1 MYEIEN
7 ILNKMSEEELVQ
19 LENEID
25 NWWIRPYM
33 SDAEFED
40 LLDKWYTPGTW
51 IPANKN
57 IQEMMNEKWYWTNK
71 TVWEFLKEHNIQISL
86 GSPTTL
92 YRLMWWKAE
101 AWYNG
106 QLDRFLLKRW
116 NNTKEWIIFHEFG
129 HRLLNQL
136 GTTQMMDI
144 ISYIAKRDKI
154 TERAAFERRAEYM
167 RNYMQYNNIDGKKYL
182 IKNLGEDL
190 ASKVEAVTKK
200 TKDEIWD
207 LFDIKDEKEFEI
219 NEIMSDVKHQTP
231 KWEDILSRRPEPLEQ
246 DQVWSR
252 EPVRWEYLKILDP
265 NIKSVETS
273 PYFGEEIRINFED
286 WKSMRR
292 SDYRKTLTPEQLQEI
307 DIYENN
313 LILCNN
319 RAPHF
324 RCVASIAHTFL
335 FLEEQARNWTR
346 VYHL

>member
-1 MYEIEN
+1 
-7 ILNKMSEEELVQ
+7 
-19 LENEID
+19 
-25 NWWIRPYM
+25 
-33 SDAEFED
+33 
-40 LLDKWYTPGTW
+40 
-51 IPANKN
+51 
-57 IQEMMNEKWYWTNK
+57 
-71 TVWEFLKEHNIQISL
+71 
-86 GSPTTL
+86 
-92 YRLMWWKAE
+92 
-101 AWYNG
+101 
-106 QLDRFLLKRW
+106 
-116 NNTKEWIIFHEFG
+116 
-129 HRLLNQL
+129 
-136 GTTQMMDI
+136 MDI

-313 LILCNN
+313 LIEEFVDEQMPIWKSRTKGKKGEGKFDYDKLENERDLDELVNPQTKSDLWIRGRMDSGEFNKYKDLLREEDPDILGLIEKDWQIYVKYLIDSN
-319 RAPHF
+319 RERYELPDRPWYVEVKEVPAKDYF
-324 RCVASIAHTFL
+324 T
-335 FLEEQARNWTR
+335 EEELNQLPKDLVSKIKKDAD
-346 VYHL
+346 